1 MKSIMRGQA
10 RPISLAIYLPDLN
23 GGGAERLH
31 INLAPQF
38 VAAGYRVTFLLD
50 RLEGSLLS
58 QLPQGCA
65 VHALG
70 ANRQI
75 RALPKL
81 VRYLKRARPD
91 VLIANTEH
99 MNIMAVLARALARVP
114 TRIIAIQHCTLS
126 DRARRGSWKF
136 RVLPVLFRL
145 VLPFA
150 DNIVAV
156 SVGVADDLAQ
166 IAGLS
171 RLKMKVIYNGVVSSD
186 FEARLACE
194 PEHPWFAQGWP
205 IILSMGR
212 FVVEKDFATLIR
224 AFEHVAQVSH
234 DARLIILGEGPMR
247 AELQEHVKSMRSLSD
262 RISMP
267 GFLADPLP
275 LLGRARLFA
284 LSSRSEGF
292 GNVVAEALACGTPVV
307 STDCPHGPAEIL
319 DRGRYGA
326 LVPVGNA
333 EALGGAIVE
342 ALNREPDRMALIRRG
357 QRFSVPRCA
366 REYVRLIEDCTAG
379 ASSRGQVIE
388 QAQI

>member
-1 MKSIMRGQA
+1 MTSTMRGQV
-10 RPISLAIYLPDLN
+10 RPISLAIYLPDLS

-31 INLAPQF
+31 VNLAPQF
-38 VAAGYRVTFLLD
+38 VRAGYRVTFLLD

-70 ANRQI
+70 ADRQI

-91 VLIANTEH
+91 VLVANMEH
-99 MNIMAVLARALARVP
+99 MNVMAVLARALARVP
-114 TRIIAIQHCTLS
+114 TRIIAIQHCALS
-126 DRARRGSWKF
+126 EQVRRPSLKF
-136 RVLPVLFRL
+136 RVLPLLFRL

-156 SVGVADDLAQ
+156 SIGVADDLAE

-171 RLKMKVIYNGVVSSD
+171 RSKITVIYNGVVGSD
-186 FEARLACE
+186 FEGRLACE
-194 PEHPWFAQGWP
+194 PEHPWFAQDWP
-205 IILSMGR
+205 IILGIGR
-212 FVVEKDFATLIR
+212 FVAQKDFTTLIR
-224 AFEHVAQVSH
+224 AFGHVAEVS

-247 AELQEHVKSMRSLSD
+247 AELQEHVRSLKSLSD

-275 LLGRARLFA
+275 LLGRARLFV
-284 LSSRSEGF
+284 LSSRFEGF

-333 EALGGAIVE
+333 EALGSAILE
-342 ALNREPDRMALIRRG
+342 ALNRDPDRMALIRRG
-357 QRFSVPRCA
+357 QMFSVLRCA
-366 REYVRLIEDCTAG
+366 REYGRLIEDCKAR
-379 ASSRGQVIE
+379 ASSCGQIRE
-388 QAQI
+388 QAQV

>member
-1 MKSIMRGQA
+1 MTSIMRGEE
-10 RPISLAIYLPDLN
+10 RPISLAIYLPDLS

-31 INLAPQF
+31 VNLAPQF
-38 VAAGYRVTFLLD
+38 VKAGYSVTFLLD
-50 RLEGSLLS
+50 RLVGSLLS

-70 ANRQI
+70 ADRQI

-81 VRYLKRARPD
+81 VRYLKRTRPD
-91 VLIANTEH
+91 VLIANMEH
-99 MNIMAVLARALARVP
+99 MNVMAVLARALARVP
-114 TRIIAIQHCTLS
+114 TRIIAIQHCALS
-126 DRARRGSWKF
+126 EQVRRPSLKF
-136 RVLPVLFRL
+136 RVLPLLFRL

-156 SVGVADDLAQ
+156 SIGVADDLAQ

-171 RLKMKVIYNGVVSSD
+171 RSKITVIYNGVVSSD

-205 IILSMGR
+205 IILGMGR
-212 FVVEKDFATLIR
+212 FVAQKDFTTLIR
-224 AFEHVAQVSH
+224 AFEHVAQVSD

-247 AELQEHVKSMRSLSD
+247 AELQEHVRSLRSLSD

-284 LSSRSEGF
+284 LSSRFEGF

-333 EALGGAIVE
+333 EALGRAILE
-342 ALNREPDRMALIRRG
+342 ALNREPDRMALIKRG
-357 QRFSVPRCA
+357 QMFSVPRCA
-366 REYVRLIEDCTAG
+366 REYGRLIEGCKARV
-379 ASSRGQVIE
+379 SSRGQVTE
-388 QAQI
+388 QAQA

>member
-1 MKSIMRGQA
+1 MTSTMRGQA
-10 RPISLAIYLPDLN
+10 RPISLAIYLPDLS

-31 INLAPQF
+31 VNLAPQF
-38 VAAGYRVTFLLD
+38 VKAGYRVTFLLD

-58 QLPQGCA
+58 QLPQDCV

-75 RALPKL
+75 HALPKL
-81 VRYLKRARPD
+81 VGYLKRARPD
-91 VLIANTEH
+91 VLIANMEH

-114 TRIIAIQHCTLS
+114 TRIIAIQHCALS
-126 DRARRGSWKF
+126 EQVRRPSWKF
-136 RVLPVLFRL
+136 RVLPLLSRL

-150 DNIVAV
+150 DSIVAV
-156 SVGVADDLAQ
+156 SAGVADDLSET
-166 IAGLS
+166 AGLS
-171 RLKMKVIYNGVVSSD
+171 RSKITVIYNGVVSCD
-186 FEARLACE
+186 FEARVACE
-194 PEHPWFAQGWP
+194 PEHPWFAHGWP
-205 IILSMGR
+205 IVLGMGR
-212 FVVEKDFATLIR
+212 FVAQKDFTTLIR
-224 AFEHVAQVSH
+224 AFGHVAKVS

-247 AELQEHVKSMRSLSD
+247 AELQEQVRSLRSLSD

-267 GFLADPLP
+267 GFLANPLP
-275 LLGRARLFA
+275 LLRRARLFA
-284 LSSRSEGF
+284 LSSRFEGF

-357 QRFSVPRCA
+357 QMFSVSQCA
-366 REYVRLIEDCTAG
+366 REYGRLIEGCKARVG
-379 ASSRGQVIE
+379 GRGQIRE
-388 QAQI
+388 EAQV